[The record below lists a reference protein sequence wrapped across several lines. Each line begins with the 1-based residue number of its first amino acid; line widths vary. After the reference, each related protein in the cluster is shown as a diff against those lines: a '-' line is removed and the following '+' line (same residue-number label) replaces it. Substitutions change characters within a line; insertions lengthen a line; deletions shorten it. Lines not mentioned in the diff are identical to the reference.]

1 MPRSRP
7 QRQNLNAG
15 AVLYVLTNQI
25 KNAIAVFRRTP
36 EPMDSRSARKV
47 LPQNSEASAIC
58 LG

>member
-15 AVLYVLTNQI
+15 AVYVLTNQI